1 MNTSF
6 SLLLSLFD
14 LRFSITLEL
23 AWPDS
28 SSTDYHTVKRRAHLD
43 NELLN
48 SQAAAAPASLY
59 SSIWSLQCAVV
70 VMWLC
75 RRNNKAIQH
84 AADYLVLTTLAFR
97 AFPVCLWAIA
107 HNCLRSQI
115 NRETL
120 FTEVITGSCN
130 FSS

>member
-28 SSTDYHTVKRRAHLD
+28 SNTDYHTVKHRAHLD

-48 SQAAAAPASLY
+48 MQLSSQPSC
-59 SSIWSLQCAVV
+59 SSTCKSLQLY
-70 VMWLC
+70 MEL
-75 RRNNKAIQH
+75 K
-84 AADYLVLTTLAFR
+84 
-97 AFPVCLWAIA
+97 VCTCGDVAL
-107 HNCLRSQI
+107 
-115 NRETL
+115 
-120 FTEVITGSCN
+120 
-130 FSS
+130 